1 MYSFDI
7 GSQRKA
13 CTKGE
18 GMTICKS
25 CEHFEPGFL
34 SEPDE
39 CSFFKEVYKW
49 FVYFNT
55 DGSRTKDGE
64 APDWCPLNKE

>member
-1 MYSFDI
+1 
-7 GSQRKA
+7 
-13 CTKGE
+13 
-18 GMTICKS
+18 MTICKS